1 MPMADDPY
9 IRHVKAELQNCRE
22 LLAPL
27 ESGQMHLGSREG
39 DGPWCDT
46 THERIA
52 HLERTIS
59 TYEAILAALAKKM
72 P

>member
-1 MPMADDPY
+1 MADDPY

-39 DGPWCDT
+39 NGPWRDT

-59 TYEAILAALAKKM
+59 TYEAILAALAKKTL
-72 P
+72 